1 MVQPA
6 AGYRPINPSNDP
18 PLDDVGGPP
27 PASAPPTTPGRP
39 ATDVAAT
46 QAVLEPRREADLA
59 IQRRLDAFRD
69 AMTPSYQTS
78 DGYVPVSA
86 AFTMS
91 RPSSNEQRPPELRRL
106 QSRDWADLQS
116 AAASADLQA
125 ALGQIRSGRGTP
137 EQIRAIAQALIDQ
150 GHAVAGRYGD
160 LHSSIRQTMAD
171 HGIGVDCAGY
181 VQQAYLS
188 VTGLDRARARFAA
201 SENENLSHLERRGY
215 ERVDQLAAVR
225 PGDLVVLGPQPAI
238 SDDPHPV
245 GHRAIVYD
253 QRLTTPADMEK
264 LIRMPGAQPF
274 AAGGPI
280 RVFEVDSSWG
290 DGGHPEVGGVNR
302 ETWWYSESARQ
313 WAWQAQGD
321 GTRFCV
327 GSTPYGHP
335 CEPPAEGFFRDPRRA
350 P

>member
-27 PASAPPTTPGRP
+27 PASSPPTTPGRP

-46 QAVLEPRREADLA
+46 QAVVEPRREADLA

-78 DGYVPVSA
+78 AGYVPVSA

-91 RPSSNEQRPPELRRL
+91 RISSDRPPELRTL
-106 QSRDWADLQS
+106 SSGTPADLQS
-116 AAASADLQA
+116 AAAAAGLQA

-137 EQIRAIAQALIDQ
+137 EQIRAIAQALLDQ
-150 GHAVAGRYGD
+150 GHTVAGRGGD
-160 LHSSIRQTMAD
+160 PHSSVRQAMAD
-171 HGIGVDCAGY
+171 HGIGIDCAGY

-188 VTGLDRARARFAA
+188 VTGLDRARARFGAI
-201 SENENLSHLERRGY
+201 ENENLSHLERRGY
-215 ERVDQLAAVR
+215 ERIDHLADVR
-225 PGDLVVLGPQPAI
+225 PGDLVVLGAPPAI
-238 SDDPHPV
+238 PDLDPHPV

-253 QRLTTPADMEK
+253 QHLATQADMEK
-264 LIRMPGAQPF
+264 LIRIAGAQPF

-321 GTRFCV
+321 GRRFCV